1 MTMLELAFEA
11 EVEYSQIAKIE
22 RGKTNPTIS
31 TVYAL
36 AKALNLKIT
45 DLFKFPFPK
54 H

>member
-1 MTMLELAFEA
+1 MLELAFEA

-45 DLFKFPFPK
+45 DLFKFPFP
-54 H
+54 